1 MPFLL
6 LPFQEFDSLVTYMVT
21 RNLLPDDTS
30 DPNSLWGS
38 TLVSVLLVA
47 AACSGL
53 GLLRILFCLFFSF
66 PAHLVWIS
74 YLRLLSDVVEVIVDR
89 KIRVVLGSYTIAI
102 HPCMLTTF
110 LDCPAFHMYLAMSVK
125 AEGEQY

>member
-6 LPFQEFDSLVTYMVT
+6 LPLQEFDSLVTYMVT

-89 KIRVVLGSYTIAI
+89 KIRSGFGVVHYCNSPLHVNDFSGLPGISYVFGYV
-102 HPCMLTTF
+102 CQ
-110 LDCPAFHMYLAMSVK
+110 
-125 AEGEQY
+125 G